1 MDYVATHPSP
11 LSADE
16 VLRLAEEFRDIRLT
30 PAPEES
36 EEPRAS
42 AGTGGGERAPE
53 SPDETLER
61 ALLEIRE
68 SVASELIEAI
78 LSASPQ
84 FFDNLVLD
92 LLHAMGYG
100 TSRTDVQR
108 VGGVGDEG
116 IDGII
121 SLDRLGLEKVYV
133 QAKRWQ
139 NSVGRRDVQGF
150 FGALRGQR
158 ANKGVFITTS
168 TFTDQAMDFA
178 KSIEGLVLID
188 GKRLAALMI
197 EHSVGVTNRPI
208 QIPKIDSDYFE
219 E

>member
-1 MDYVATHPSP
+1 LDGAEVARLSEAFNQVKLSSELKAVAEPSAGVGIVDA
-11 LSADE
+11 S
-16 VLRLAEEFRDIRLT
+16 
-30 PAPEES
+30 PAP
-36 EEPRAS
+36 
-42 AGTGGGERAPE
+42 TQ
-53 SPDETLER
+53 SPDEALEQ

-68 SVASELIEAI
+68 SVAAELLDVI
-78 LSASPQ
+78 LNATPR
-84 FFDNLVLD
+84 FFENLVLD

-100 TSRTDVQR
+100 TSRTDLQR

-139 NSVGRRDVQGF
+139 NSVGRPDVQAF
-150 FGALRGQR
+150 YGALRGQR

-168 TFTDQAMDFA
+168 SFTAQAIDFA
-178 KSIEGLVLID
+178 KSIEGLVLVD
-188 GKRLAALMI
+188 GAKLAALMI
-197 EHSVGVTNRPI
+197 EHAVGVTNRTLSV
-208 QIPKIDSDYFE
+208 PKVDADYFE